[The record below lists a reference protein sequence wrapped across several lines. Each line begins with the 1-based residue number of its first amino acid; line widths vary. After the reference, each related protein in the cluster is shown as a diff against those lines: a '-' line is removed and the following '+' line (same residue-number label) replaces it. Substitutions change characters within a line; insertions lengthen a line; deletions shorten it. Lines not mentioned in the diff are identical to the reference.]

1 MQQVPPTA
9 NAVASFVI
17 FAQLKINLLKKL
29 LFIHLL
35 LLPVFIFAQS
45 YGSLTVFS
53 ENGDKFFLYLDGKK
67 QNEHAYSNIRV
78 QDLPDLY
85 YAARIEFEEKSLAR
99 FTKNNLYI
107 SDGEDIMMDA
117 SYRIRREKSGK
128 PKLVFFSMK
137 AVQQNFVPPSGM
149 FVVKYGQPSEDVIA
163 AEPVK
168 KEPALVNAAGLGSLT
183 VFSQNGDKFFLFL
196 DGVKQ
201 NEEAR
206 SDIRVQQIPGLY
218 YNAKIVF
225 KNASLPP
232 IVKNN
237 LYISDGEDVLM
248 DAAYRLRR
256 DKTGK
261 PKLNFYSM
269 KTVQPNFIPAPG
281 LFVYNFGNP
290 DVIAGSSKPEVPK
303 KTVASNV
310 KGSIS
315 NIKITSVDDKP
326 TASPKPTASKAVKKP
341 TANKPIA
348 NKPAVE
354 SKPNASVTA
363 VPPKAIYTKEA
374 ENVKL
379 EENKKCNGWPMGKAD
394 LAAAIKTIEASGK
407 EADKLEAA
415 KELIT
420 SNCLL
425 VSQVKEFSMLFK
437 NEKAR
442 LDFVKYAYKYTSDKR
457 NYAELQK
464 LFSLETSKR
473 ELEKFIKGS

>member
-1 MQQVPPTA
+1 M
-9 NAVASFVI
+9 
-17 FAQLKINLLKKL
+17 KKL

-85 YAARIEFEEKSLAR
+85 YAARIEFEEKSLAP

-137 AVQQNFVPPSGM
+137 AVQQNFIPPSGM
-149 FVVKYGQPSEDVIA
+149 FVVKYGQPSEDVIP

-168 KEPALVNAAGLGSLT
+168 KEPALVNATGLGSLT

-206 SDIRVQQIPGLY
+206 SDIRVQEIPGLY

-290 DVIAGSSKPEVPK
+290 DVIAGYSQPEVPK
-303 KTVASNV
+303 KAVASNV

-315 NIKITSVDDKP
+315 NIKITNVDDKP
-326 TASPKPTASKAVKKP
+326 KASVKPPTAKTVKKP
-341 TANKPIA
+341 IVDKPS
-348 NKPAVE
+348 VE
-354 SKPNASVTA
+354 IKAAAPVKSI
-363 VPPKAIYTKEA
+363 PPKTIYNKEA
-374 ENVKL
+374 ESVKI
-379 EENKKCNGWPMGKAD
+379 EDNKKCNGWPMGKAD
-394 LAAAIKTIEASGK
+394 LAAALKAVEAAGK
-407 EADKLEAA
+407 DEDKLITA

-425 VSQVKEFSMLFK
+425 VSQVKEFCVLFK
-437 NEKAR
+437 TEKTKLA
-442 LDFVKYAYKYTSDKR
+442 FAKFAYKFTSDKK
-457 NYAELQK
+457 NYTELQK
-464 LFSLETSKR
+464 LFSQETNRK
-473 ELEKFIKGS
+473 ELEKFITGG

>member
-1 MQQVPPTA
+1 MPPEA
-9 NAVASFVI
+9 NAVNCFAI

-85 YAARIEFEEKSLAR
+85 YAARIEFEEKSLAP

-137 AVQQNFVPPSGM
+137 AVQQNFIPPSGM
-149 FVVKYGQPSEDVIA
+149 FVVKYGQPSEDVIP

-303 KTVASNV
+303 KAVASNV

-315 NIKITSVDDKP
+315 NIKITNVDDKP
-326 TASPKPTASKAVKKP
+326 KASVKPPTAKTVKKP
-341 TANKPIA
+341 IVDKPS
-348 NKPAVE
+348 VE
-354 SKPNASVTA
+354 IKAAAPVKSI
-363 VPPKAIYTKEA
+363 PPKTIYNKEA
-374 ENVKL
+374 ESVKI
-379 EENKKCNGWPMGKAD
+379 EDNKKCNGWPMGKAD
-394 LAAAIKTIEASGK
+394 LAAALKAVEAAGK
-407 EADKLEAA
+407 DEDKLITA

-425 VSQVKEFSMLFK
+425 VSQVKEFCVLFK
-437 NEKAR
+437 TEKTKLA
-442 LDFVKYAYKYTSDKR
+442 FAKFAYKFTSDKK
-457 NYAELQK
+457 NYTELQK
-464 LFSLETSKR
+464 LFSQETNRK
-473 ELEKFIKGS
+473 ELEKFITGG